1 MLCHLLGSEDDLK
14 TGASALV
21 DRAEDCI
28 DSLVQLELRA
38 IQDVGDASAL
48 HVTPEPLD
56 QVEIGRVGWE
66 PEDLQ
71 VLGHCRQVGEHL
83 LGFVECR
90 AVADQ
95 HDLSPGL
102 LGPLDQSLYQV
113 MEAQTAFRFADVVD
127 NLACGEVKGTVDHP
141 LLVLTRTR
149 NTRLATSGG
158 PDRCEVGVE
167 MELRFILVPEFVRT
181 FVLESLFFSSA
192 RRFCARRCS
201 FSSLLPLSV
210 CLGR

>member
-1 MLCHLLGSEDDLK
+1 MLCHLLGLEDDLK
-14 TGASALV
+14 SGASAPV
-21 DRAEDCI
+21 NRAEDGL
-28 DSLVQLELRA
+28 DRLVQLELRA

-56 QVEIGRVGWE
+56 QVEIGRVGRE

-71 VLGHCRQVGEHL
+71 VPGHRRQVGEHL
-83 LGFVECR
+83 LGFVESR

-102 LGPLDQSLYQV
+102 LRPLDQSLYQV

-141 LLVLTRTR
+141 LFVLTRTR
-149 NTRLATSGG
+149 NTRLAPSGS
-158 PDRCEVGVE
+158 PDRSEVGVE

-181 FVLESLFFSSA
+181 FVLESPFFSSA
-192 RRFCARRCS
+192 RRFWARRCS
-201 FSSLLPLSV
+201 FSSRLPLSV

>member
-1 MLCHLLGSEDDLK
+1 MLCHPLGLEDNLK
-14 TGASALV
+14 SGASALV
-21 DRAEDCI
+21 DRAEDCG
-28 DSLVQLELRA
+28 DGLVQLELGA
-38 IQDVGDASAL
+38 IQDVCDAPAL

-56 QVEIGRVGWE
+56 EVEIGRVGWE

-71 VLGHCRQVGEHL
+71 VPGHRRQVGEHL
-83 LGFVECR
+83 LGFVESR
-90 AVADQ
+90 TVADQ
-95 HDLSPGL
+95 HDLPSRL
-102 LGPLDQSLYQV
+102 LGSLDQSLYQV

-141 LLVLTRTR
+141 LFVLTRTR

-158 PDRCEVGVE
+158 PDRREVGVE
-167 MELRFILVPEFVRT
+167 MELRFVLVPEFERR

-192 RRFCARRCS
+192 RRFWARRCS